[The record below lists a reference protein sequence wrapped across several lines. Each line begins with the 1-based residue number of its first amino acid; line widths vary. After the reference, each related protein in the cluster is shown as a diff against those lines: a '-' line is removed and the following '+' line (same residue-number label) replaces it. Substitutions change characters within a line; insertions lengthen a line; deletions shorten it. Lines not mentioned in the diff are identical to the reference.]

1 MNKKSSFL
9 KPLSLI
15 LLSGLL
21 TLNFLILSGS
31 SAKASEEEGG
41 GNCKWSPAV
50 CPGGQIQ
57 REICLS
63 DGTGNSCQC
72 GSVTRPCE

>member
-31 SAKASEEEGG
+31 SAKASEGEGG
-41 GNCKWSPAV
+41 GNCKWSGQL
-50 CPGGQIQ
+50 CPDQVTP
-57 REICLS
+57 REVCLS
-63 DGTGNSCQC
+63 DGTGTNCTC
-72 GSVTRPCE
+72 GSVTRPCP